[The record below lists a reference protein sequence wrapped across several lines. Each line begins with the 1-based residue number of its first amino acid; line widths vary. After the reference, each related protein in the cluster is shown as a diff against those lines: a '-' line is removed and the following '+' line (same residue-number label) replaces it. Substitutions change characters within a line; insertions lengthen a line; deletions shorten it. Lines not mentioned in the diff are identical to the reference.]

1 MTTPTTDL
9 SAKQHHSTM
18 TSDDRQMLISLHQA
32 KREESQSQLLRKPRF
47 SRPSL
52 VGEQNACAHGVHKR
66 RMIETLVRRQSRV
79 PDAVFLSDAKER
91 IGFCAGTTSDRF
103 TEEPKLGFE
112 IQAASEADLAS
123 ILALYAEVE
132 DDARVISIEEA
143 RLVFA
148 RMGNY
153 PDYRVYVAKSGK
165 SIVGTFAL
173 LIMDNLAHM
182 GAPSGVVEDL
192 VVHRD
197 WRGKGVG
204 KQMMQFAM
212 NRCRERGCY
221 KLALSSN
228 LKREAAHRF
237 YDDLGFQRH
246 GYSFIVELNQS

>member
-1 MTTPTTDL
+1 
-9 SAKQHHSTM
+9 
-18 TSDDRQMLISLHQA
+18 
-32 KREESQSQLLRKPRF
+32 
-47 SRPSL
+47 
-52 VGEQNACAHGVHKR
+52 
-66 RMIETLVRRQSRV
+66 MIETLVRVQRRD
-79 PDAVFLSDAKER
+79 PDAVFLSEARER
-91 IGFCAGTTSDRF
+91 IGFCAGTTSDSF
-103 TEEPKLGFE
+103 TEEPKLGYE
-112 IQAASEADLAS
+112 IQPASEADLAS

-148 RMGNY
+148 RMENY

-173 LIMDNLAHM
+173 LIIDNLAHM
-182 GAPSGVVEDL
+182 GAPSGVVEDV

-237 YDDLGFQRH
+237 YDGLGFQRH